1 MGNHHAEDD
10 LEDADRERQRR
21 IDRRDDAWQKLP
33 SEVRMQH
40 LENCLAVINERAV
53 ALRDQ
58 IGFGALLS
66 GLRSELQTI
75 VETSRDYRGKL

>member
-1 MGNHHAEDD
+1 MGNHHAEEDLDD
-10 LEDADRERQRR
+10 AERAMQRA
-21 IDRRDDAWQKLP
+21 IARRDDAWQKLP

-40 LENCLAVINERAV
+40 LENCLGVINEKAV

-66 GLRSELQTI
+66 GLMSELQAI